1 MDLEAKLLFDPAFE
15 QEVGREILPL
25 FGKMRVEPVDF
36 QPGDLPYWEEGTTV
50 ITYLDD
56 AALATLVPQA
66 ARLGWRLALLPHP
79 NMVQARQGYGI
90 AARLAEAV
98 EDILAAGRDRRVDL
112 FFCNGQPVFNTIIVG
127 EALHLRPAYHLEGWR
142 IRLAT
147 FWQRL
152 RAIGRVKPQRYTL
165 RTGRGK
171 TVSTVALGMVVVEHT
186 RNSLLART
194 VLPDTNIND
203 GMLQALVLAPRCLLE
218 MLWLLLVALF
228 APNREG
234 GRLPDFIGHIRAET
248 LTVTS
253 PQAIDYLQD
262 GRWLSSR
269 EVALEVVPRGLRL
282 LPGRH
287 LSIDEGTAGRESF
300 RVQALPVGEA
310 CHALAAKPLP
320 WLRHAATEDFRDL
333 YVTLREKNARP
344 TTSYLV
350 LMILAVLL
358 AAIGLF
364 ANSTPV
370 IIGAMILA
378 PMMAPL
384 VSLAMAVVRQD
395 MALMGGSLKTL
406 GLGILLG
413 LAFSAAMGWLMPLK
427 VITPEI
433 SARLSPTLLD
443 LGVAVV
449 AGIAGAYAHA
459 REEVARSLA
468 GVAIAVALV
477 PPLAVT
483 GIGLGWGDWEVVW
496 GAHLLF
502 FTNLVGIVLAAS
514 LTFLLMGYA
523 PFHLARRGL
532 LITMVVMLLVGIPL
546 GIGFMR
552 MTEEHKILLAV
563 EGLEVAEVAVQGV
576 SVGSREPL
584 KLSVRL
590 VSAGPIDE
598 QGLDA
603 IKAAIEERLGRPALL
618 EATMVIKR

>member
-1 MDLEAKLLFDPAFE
+1 MNPMAKLLFDPASE
-15 QEVGREILPL
+15 QEVGLKLLPL
-25 FGKMRVEPVDF
+25 FGEMGIEPVAF
-36 QPGDLPYWEEGTTV
+36 QLAALPSWEEGTTV
-50 ITYLDD
+50 IAYLDD
-56 AALATLVPQA
+56 AALTVLVPLA

-79 NMVQARQGYGI
+79 NMIQARQGYGI
-90 AARLAEAV
+90 AARLSEAV
-98 EDILAAGRDRRVDL
+98 EDILAAANDRRVDL
-112 FFCNGQPVFNTIIVG
+112 FFCNGQPVFNTVIIG

-142 IRLAT
+142 VRLVT
-147 FWQRL
+147 FWRRL
-152 RAIGRVKPQRYTL
+152 RSLGAARPRPYTL
-165 RTGRGK
+165 QTGRGK
-171 TVSTVALGMVVVEHT
+171 TVTTVALGLVVVEHT

-194 VLPDTNIND
+194 VLPDANIND
-203 GMLQALVLAPRCLLE
+203 GMLQALILAPRSLLE
-218 MLWLLLVALF
+218 MLRLLLTALF
-228 APNREG
+228 APGREG
-234 GRLPDFIGHIRAET
+234 GRLPGFIGHIKAES
-248 LTVTS
+248 LTVDS
-253 PQAIDYLQD
+253 PQAIDYLHD

-269 EVALEVVPRGLRL
+269 EIVFEVLPRAMRL

-287 LSIDEGTAGRESF
+287 LSIDDGVVGKESF
-300 RVQALPVGEA
+300 RIQALPVGEA
-310 CHALAAKPLP
+310 CRALAAKPLP
-320 WLRHAATEDFRDL
+320 WLRHAATEDFREL
-333 YVTLREKNARP
+333 YITLREKNARP
-344 TTSYLV
+344 TTSYLT
-350 LMILAVLL
+350 LMILSVLL

-384 VSLAMAVVRQD
+384 ISLAMAVVRQD
-395 MALMGGSLKTL
+395 LPLLSGSLKTL

-413 LAFSAAMGWLMPLK
+413 LVFSAAMGWLMPLR

-443 LGVAVV
+443 LGVAVI

-532 LITMVVMLLVGIPL
+532 LITLAVMLLVGVPL
-546 GIGFMR
+546 GLGFTR

-563 EGLEVAEVAVQGV
+563 EGLEVAEVVVQGV
-576 SVGSREPL
+576 SVGSRDPL
-584 KLSVRL
+584 HLSVRL
-590 VSAGPIDE
+590 ISAGPIDE
-598 QGLDA
+598 MGLDA
-603 IKAAIEERLGRPALL
+603 VKAAIEKRVGRPTVL